1 MNNLKKGEFKVD
13 MSIMKLIRKTLPF
26 IITRIIIYA
35 LFGLA
40 ALVFLG
46 IVIGIGLLLANM
58 FGESSFAFI
67 LVMIIALGVVF
78 GGLRF
83 VERYVLYM
91 VKMGHVAAIVEL
103 LQTGK
108 IPEGKGMVAYGKE
121 KVTENFG
128 ASNVAFV
135 LDKMVKAAVRQI
147 QRWIMRIGNIFSFI
161 PGSKNIIG
169 IINAIMSVS
178 LNYIDEA
185 IMSYIFLRKSEKQE
199 ETVWKS
205 ASDGVVLYAQSW
217 KGIIKAAIGSVVF
230 IYVLTFILFLGFVF
244 PLMFVSNIV
253 AGDTE
258 GLGFFLGYI
267 AIIGAIILTTMVK
280 RALVDPIV
288 TIIMIRSYQISI
300 RDLEPAMD
308 LQQKLLGIS
317 SRFKRLFNKAQ
328 EEEASSTPPPAAQN

>member
-1 MNNLKKGEFKVD
+1 MERMLDSYLKKEIIMNNLKKGEFKVD

-205 ASDGVVLYAQSW
+205 ASE
-217 KGIIKAAIGSVVF
+217 IG
-230 IYVLTFILFLGFVF
+230 
-244 PLMFVSNIV
+244 
-253 AGDTE
+253 
-258 GLGFFLGYI
+258 
-267 AIIGAIILTTMVK
+267 
-280 RALVDPIV
+280 RAHV
-288 TIIMIRSYQISI
+288 
-300 RDLEPAMD
+300 
-308 LQQKLLGIS
+308 
-317 SRFKRLFNKAQ
+317 
-328 EEEASSTPPPAAQN
+328 